1 MSFSERKYIEWI
13 NHNSLSNELKKQLE
27 NMSDIE
33 KESAFSKHISFGTGG
48 LRSKMGPGTNRLNE
62 ITVKKC
68 AEGYARWLIDN
79 YDIKTGIKII
89 IAYDNRKNSKMFSEV
104 MIAILAK
111 YNIYTHVFKDM
122 RPTPEL
128 SYAIRKYNAQG
139 GIVIT
144 ASHNTAEYNGIK
156 MYDEKGCQCVD
167 KITKEIKKYIDLVN
181 DELNITFANKKTIEA
196 FSSIIKDD
204 CDISYINECKKVI
217 VNEDVDFSK
226 LIVLYTPQ
234 HGTGLYPVTSALRQ
248 LGCQLILVDS
258 QSFPD
263 ENFVNTK
270 CPNPEKIESFEKA
283 LEITKEKDI
292 DIIIGTDP
300 DCDRIGVMVKHEH
313 SYKLLSGNQI
323 GLIMLN
329 YIIKNKHLKSNSI
342 VYNTVVSSSLAIKM
356 CQREGIKIESTL
368 TGFKNIGEKINNLKE
383 PNDFLFALEESNGYL
398 INNIVRDKDGL
409 QAAILI
415 SEIAT
420 WCKNRSKTLI
430 DYLSDIYKEYG
441 MFEDNQDS
449 IEIKCDNGQ
458 EIVASIMNKMRN
470 LTDTFLN
477 TKIYKIEDYMTSIII
492 KDKRKQKLDYP
503 KSNLIKI
510 YFSKYSWIAVR
521 PSGTE
526 PKIKIYYC
534 IEKSDSLD
542 MQTIRDG
549 VYNLLINNN

>member
-1 MSFSERKYIEWI
+1 MSFSERKYSEWI
-13 NHNSLSNELKKQLE
+13 NYNDLSNELRKQLID
-27 NMSDIE
+27 MSDIE

-68 AEGYARWLIDN
+68 AEGYAKWLIDN
-79 YDIKTGIKII
+79 YDVKMGINII
-89 IAYDNRKNSKMFSEV
+89 IAYDNRKNSKIFSKI
-104 MIAILAK
+104 MIAILSK
-111 YNIYTHVFKDM
+111 YNISTYVFKDM

-144 ASHNTAEYNGIK
+144 ASHNPAEYNGIK

-181 DELNITFANKKTIEA
+181 DELNITIADNKTINTL
-196 FSSIIKDD
+196 SNIIEDD
-204 CDISYINECKKVI
+204 CDINYINECKKI
-217 VNEDVDFSK
+217 VVNKDVDFSK
-226 LIVLYTPQ
+226 LTVLYTPQ
-234 HGTGLYPVTSALRQ
+234 HGTGLYPVTTALKQ

-263 ENFVNTK
+263 ENFINTK

-323 GLIMLN
+323 GLIMLD
-329 YIIKNKHLKSNSI
+329 YIIKNRELKNNAI

-356 CQREGIKIESTL
+356 CQRAGIKIESTL
-368 TGFKNIGEKINNLKE
+368 TGFKNIGEKINNLID
-383 PNDFLFALEESNGYL
+383 PDNFLFALEESNGYL
-398 INNIVRDKDGL
+398 ISNIVRDKDGL

-415 SEIAT
+415 SEIAA
-420 WCKNRSKTLI
+420 WCKNHDKTLL
-430 DYLSDIYKEYG
+430 DYLSNIYNEYG
-441 MFEDNQDS
+441 VFADSQDC
-449 IEIKCDNGQ
+449 IELKDTNGQ
-458 EIVASIMNKMRN
+458 EVIMVIMNKMRN
-470 LTDTFLN
+470 LTDSLLDK
-477 TKIYKIEDYMTSIII
+477 KIYKIEDFMSSIITE
-492 KDKRKQKLDYP
+492 DKQKKKLDYP

-510 YFSKYSWIAVR
+510 YFSKYSWIAIR

-534 IEKSDSLD
+534 IEKDDNLD
-542 MQTIRDG
+542 IQTIKDG
-549 VYNLLINNN
+549 IYNLLISNN